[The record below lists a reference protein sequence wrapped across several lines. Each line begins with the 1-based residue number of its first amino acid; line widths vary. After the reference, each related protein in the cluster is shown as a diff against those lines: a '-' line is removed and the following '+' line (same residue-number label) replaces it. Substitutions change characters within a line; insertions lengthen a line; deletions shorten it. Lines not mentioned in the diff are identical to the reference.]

1 MINEVEVKED
11 IKKIKKAVVSDND
24 IKKTLMNP
32 IQEYFES
39 NCDKE
44 STFQDLFEAT
54 PENVDLRT
62 DATIQEIVILNKI
75 KQNCFFLQDKIGF
88 EIYQRFFNQYL
99 RLKIS
104 KDRLSRAEF
113 VDINRKER
121 FEKDLQKFGNF
132 KALSDIKK

>member
-1 MINEVEVKED
+1 MTTDEVKED
-11 IKKIKKAVVSDND
+11 IKKIKRAIVSDND
-24 IKKTLMNP
+24 IKKLSNP
-32 IQEYFES
+32 IEEYFES

-75 KQNCFFLQDKIGF
+75 KQNCLFLQDKIGS

-104 KDRLSRAEF
+104 KDRLSRVEF

-132 KALSDIKK
+132 KALADIKK

>member
-1 MINEVEVKED
+1 MTTDEVKED
-11 IKKIKKAVVSDND
+11 IKKIKRAIVSDND
-24 IKKTLMNP
+24 IKKLSNP
-32 IQEYFES
+32 IEEYFES

-75 KQNCFFLQDKIGF
+75 KQNCLFLQDKISS

-104 KDRLSRAEF
+104 KDRLSRVEF

-132 KALSDIKK
+132 KALADIKK

>member
-1 MINEVEVKED
+1 MINQQED
-11 IKKIKKAVVSDND
+11 IKKIKKAIVSDNE
-24 IKKTLMNP
+24 IKRVNPKNP
-32 IQEYFES
+32 IEEYFK
-39 NCDKE
+39 NNADKE

-62 DATIQEIVILNKI
+62 DLSINEIIILNKI
-75 KQNCFFLQDKIGF
+75 KQNCLFLGNLLKS
-88 EIYQRFFNQYL
+88 EIYGDFFNNYL

-113 VDINRKER
+113 VDINRRER
-121 FEKDLQKFGNF
+121 FEQNLQKFGNF

>member
-1 MINEVEVKED
+1 MTTDEVKED
-11 IKKIKKAVVSDND
+11 IKKIKRAIVSDND
-24 IKKTLMNP
+24 IKELSNP
-32 IQEYFES
+32 IEEYFKS

-75 KQNCFFLQDKIGF
+75 KQNCLFLQDKISS

-104 KDRLSRAEF
+104 KDRLSRVEF

-132 KALSDIKK
+132 KALADIKK